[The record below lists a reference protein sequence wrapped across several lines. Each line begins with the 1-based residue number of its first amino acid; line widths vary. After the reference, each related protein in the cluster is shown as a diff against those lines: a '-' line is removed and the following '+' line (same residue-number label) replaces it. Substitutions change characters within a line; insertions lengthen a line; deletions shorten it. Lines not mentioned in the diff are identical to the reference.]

1 MSIKIDLKIFLFVI
15 LFWLTSQIELYAVLM
30 IFALIHELG
39 HLVIRTS
46 TWL

>member
-15 LFWLTSQIELYAVLM
+15 LFWLTSQIEIYAILM

-39 HLVIRTS
+39 HLLIRFS
-46 TWL
+46 SWL

>member
-15 LFWLTSQIELYAVLM
+15 LFWLTSQIEIYAILM

-39 HLVIRTS
+39 HLFVRTS
-46 TWL
+46 TWI